1 MLFTTCTDES
11 EITHTPSVDS
21 KSYGLLQ
28 SMGYKSRV
36 IQSPK
41 TVNYCENT
49 TIRYYCTNRA
59 SLDMKCVIM
68 CQKICML
75 RNYLKKVSLIVK
87 KYYEKLYASKVVSN
101 FCRFESLGF
110 NQARLL
116 AKSVN
121 NPF

>member
-1 MLFTTCTDES
+1 MG
-11 EITHTPSVDS
+11 
-21 KSYGLLQ
+21 YLQ

-41 TVNYCENT
+41 TVIHCENT
-49 TIRYYCTNRA
+49 TIRYYCTNRT

-68 CQKICML
+68 CQKICMPVL
-75 RNYLKKVSLIVK
+75 RNYFKKVSLIVK

-110 NQARLL
+110 SQAHLL